1 MEKKMKSI
9 ILIVIDSL
17 AWKPLKVHLDR
28 LPTFKYLFKN
38 HKHGSMINN
47 LKPPKGW
54 EDPIVLTS
62 FCSATSL
69 WTGKTPEEHRML
81 TSAWYKC
88 VCHDQNSEHEKPS
101 FSRKDIK
108 AKFIWEEI
116 PNAVALHTLL
126 IPMINHN
133 CKLEGHIID
142 VENKMRFPWKPKLRF
157 SFPARLTKIL
167 SDKSVKILRD
177 RNPPFFT
184 CGLYGLDV
192 PSHYNW
198 NAHDGFKELYEAY
211 KWIDQY
217 LQAIMPFLKKSW
229 FMITTQHGMDDWYI
243 TSRKKG
249 GRPMGHEGIH
259 GDHDDK
265 CLYFTNMDEPKTI
278 LDVYPIMIKYAKK
291 EGMIK

>member
-1 MEKKMKSI
+1 M
-9 ILIVIDSL
+9 IDSL
-17 AWKPLKVHLDR
+17 AWKPLKAHIDR
-28 LPTFKYLFKN
+28 LPAFKKLLKY
-38 HKHGSMINN
+38 KHGSMIND
-47 LKPPKGW
+47 LKTPKGW
-54 EDPIVLTS
+54 DDPIVLSS
-62 FCSATSL
+62 FCSTTSL

-88 VCHDQNSEHEKPS
+88 ICPNQNPEHERPD

-126 IPMINHN
+126 FPMLCHN
-133 CKLEGHIID
+133 CKLEDPVFDMETKI
-142 VENKMRFPWKPKLRF
+142 RFPYEPKLRF
-157 SFPARLTKIL
+157 SFPARTTMAL
-167 SDKSVKILRD
+167 SKQSVQILRD
-177 RNPPFFT
+177 RKPPFFT
-184 CGLYGLDV
+184 CGLYGLDT

-243 TSRKKG
+243 TSQKKG

-278 LDVYPIMIKYAKK
+278 LDVHPIMIKYAKK